1 MVGEKITYKANPI
14 KHKIAMTN
22 CFIETWPLGLPHPH
36 RIYEPNII
44 DIQNPQTMAIIS
56 NHSNL

>member
-22 CFIETWPLGLPHPH
+22 CFIIKWPLGLPHPH
-36 RIYEPNII
+36 SI
-44 DIQNPQTMAIIS
+44 
-56 NHSNL
+56 

>member
-22 CFIETWPLGLPHPH
+22 CFIIKWPLGLPHPYQ
-36 RIYEPNII
+36 RLFITKIIKLIVRENI
-44 DIQNPQTMAIIS
+44 NR
-56 NHSNL
+56 

>member
-22 CFIETWPLGLPHPH
+22 CFITLIIRYPNHKEKWPLGLPHPH
-36 RIYEPNII
+36 SI
-44 DIQNPQTMAIIS
+44 
-56 NHSNL
+56 